1 MGKIIKRSLIKK
13 FLFFIIHHAQNY
25 NYSLGMKEKYFKKS
39 FLKYDYSVPIINRD
53 ANKDQLTQ

>member
-13 FLFFIIHHAQNY
+13 FLFFYITHHAQNY

-53 ANKDQLTQ
+53 ANKD

>member
-1 MGKIIKRSLIKK
+1 MGKIIKRSLLKS
-13 FLFFIIHHAQNY
+13 FSFYIICQAQNY

>member
-39 FLKYDYSVPIINRD
+39 FLKYD
-53 ANKDQLTQ
+53 